1 MRFVTHL
8 IGHPLG
14 WQILDAPFGELCM
27 ETNRRSVLIAKGVCV
42 FLSRQGLAIRL
53 PLDVVW
59 TPSQWPEHRAWLPDR
74 KDVCLMYVVS
84 ATFEYAVPVI
94 FLYETRMTLDEVNQ

>member
-1 MRFVTHL
+1 MRFVTPL

-14 WQILDAPFGELCM
+14 WQILGAPLGALSL
-27 ETNRRSVLIAKGVCV
+27 ETNRRSVLIAMGGCV
-42 FLSRQGLAIRL
+42 FLSRQGSAIRL

-74 KDVCLMYVVS
+74 KDALSDVCGNSYL
-84 ATFEYAVPVI
+84 
-94 FLYETRMTLDEVNQ
+94 